1 MDKIFVEIV
10 TSADEILKSLVE
22 SHGSGTMIGI
32 TSPELGPGT
41 YITAVRD
48 ILIDDDDHIIVIRGY
63 DRSGYFFSKDTLN
76 LKNITSV
83 IPFNSIFDNP
93 FLREVKKELEVI
105 RGNRENSASVKAE
118 DYIS

>member
-1 MDKIFVEIV
+1 MDKIVVEIV
-10 TSADEILKSLVE
+10 TSADEILKSLME
-22 SHGSGTMIGI
+22 SHDSGTMIGI
-32 TSPELGPGT
+32 TSPELGPDT

-48 ILIDDDDHIIVIRGY
+48 ILIDDDDPIIVIRGY
-63 DRSGYFFSKDTLN
+63 DRSGYFFSKDTLS
-76 LKNITSV
+76 LKSITSV

-105 RGNRENSASVKAE
+105 RGNRENNASIKTE